1 MPKVLGHRT
10 VVWVTELGSNRVFE
24 VRTAEGFAA
33 EYGADPKALVASNL
47 KDGRP
52 LADTL
57 GIGIGYEAALEIQ
70 KRKGLQV
77 SFGEVVEIE
86 GRKYE
91 VRHRSGGYE
100 WDEVE
105 LVQLKATGG

>member
-1 MPKVLGHRT
+1 
-10 VVWVTELGSNRVFE
+10 

-33 EYGADPKALVASNL
+33 EYGADLAAVVASNV

-52 LADTL
+52 LADAL
-57 GIGIGYEAALEIQ
+57 GIAVGYEAALEIQ
-70 KRKGLQV
+70 KRKGQQA
-77 SFGEVVEIE
+77 SFGDVIEIE

-91 VRHRSGGYE
+91 VRHRPGGYP

-105 LVQLKATGG
+105 LVLQP